1 MIAKRLFLLMAS
13 VCLVLILAASFAS
26 AQEKPIELGWVS
38 FLPATFNEPTAVR
51 EHFVNKVNERAKGEL
66 VIKWRGGPEVFGAG
80 DIGPAV
86 QKGVADIGMV
96 FVGAYEPIVGGVGG
110 AMLTQLTL
118 DEERRPGGAY
128 DYLLGMHKKA
138 GLYYLG
144 RGFHTGTGFFYCWLR
159 NKRVEKRED
168 LARLRIGSTAAGRP
182 AAVAWGATW
191 VNVATPENYTAMERG
206 VVDAINSHPPSTW
219 KSQRNY
225 EVSKYVID
233 HPYYA
238 CTLSLFMN
246 LDSFNRLP
254 KHLQNLLMETFIEAE
269 KDIMKRAAKIQDD
282 AKRFM
287 VDKGLIEPI
296 KFSPANAKWYLEAA
310 YNGAWD
316 YQQKRFP
323 KVTPI
328 LRELLTK

>member
-1 MIAKRLFLLMAS
+1 MIAKRLLLLMAS
-13 VCLVLILAASFAS
+13 VCLVLILAVSFAY
-26 AQEKPIELGWVS
+26 AQKKPIELGWVS
-38 FLPATFNEPTAVR
+38 FLPATFTETKAVR
-51 EHFVNKVNERAKGEL
+51 EYFVNRVNERAKGEL
-66 VIKWRGGPEVFGAG
+66 FIKWRGGPETFTPG

-96 FVGAYEPIVGGVGG
+96 FVGAYEPIVAGVGG

-159 NKRVEKRED
+159 EKRVEKPED
-168 LARLRIGSTAAGRP
+168 FVGLSIGGTTAARP
-182 AAVAWGATW
+182 AVLAWGATY
-191 VNVATPENYTAMERG
+191 TPIALAESYSAMERG
-206 VVDAINSHPPSTW
+206 VVDAITAQPPSSW
-219 KSQRNY
+219 KEFSNY

-233 HPYYA
+233 HGYYA
-238 CTLSLFMN
+238 CTVAVFMN
-246 LDSFNRLP
+246 LKSYNRLP
-254 KHLQNLLMETFIEAE
+254 KHLQNLLTETYIEAE
-269 KDIMKRAAKIQDD
+269 KDIMRRAAKIQDD

-323 KVTPI
+323 KVTPR